1 METTCLTDSVNATI
15 GSAVPSANT
24 SAYLAIRTGRANCAA
39 RFYPALYQLMLVRN
53 GVEEKVDLGFS
64 GSRLLERLVRN
75 PGEVVTREE
84 LMSHAWSDRVVGQGS
99 LNQQIYTLRQVLGDE
114 KNREI
119 IQTLPRRGY
128 LLNPNYLVPEAVTA
142 APEQPASEPVNT
154 ALIVPTGLVARPA
167 VYGANRFLPF
177 ALLGLLGL
185 GWLSW
190 FYQSHRPVELYNSEL
205 RMGNVS
211 VFYRDANK
219 ERLQHLI
226 HSTQTLTRRLSE
238 LAQQPTRLFLEN
250 RGDFYEML
258 CLSEGGHHHLM
269 TFHSSQLGRIV
280 DEQLRQCLR

>member
-75 PGEVVTREE
+75 PGEVVTRDE
-84 LMSHAWSDRVVGQGS
+84 LMNHAWSDRVVGQGS

-128 LLNPNYLVPEAVTA
+128 LLNPNYLLPEEVAE
-142 APEQPASEPVNT
+142 PEQPSADEPLHS
-154 ALIVPTGLVARPA
+154 AFPVPAGLVERPA

-190 FYQSHRPVELYNSEL
+190 FYQGHRPVELYNSEL
-205 RMGNVS
+205 RLGNVS
-211 VFYRDANK
+211 VFYRDADK
-219 ERLQHLI
+219 ERLQHLM
-226 HSTQTLTRRLSE
+226 HSTQTLTQRLSE

-250 RGDFYEML
+250 RGEFYELL

-269 TFHSSQLGRIV
+269 TFHTSQLGRIV

>member
-24 SAYLAIRTGRANCAA
+24 NAFLAIRTGRANCAA

-75 PGEVVTREE
+75 PGEVVTRDE

-128 LLNPNYLVPEAVTA
+128 LLNPNYLLPEKVDE
-142 APEQPASEPVNT
+142 PEQPADEPVDN
-154 ALIVPTGLVARPA
+154 ALPGLADLVARPV

-190 FYQSHRPVELYNSEL
+190 FYQGHRPVELYNSEL
-205 RMGNVS
+205 RLGNVS
-211 VFYRDANK
+211 VFYRDVDK
-219 ERLQHLI
+219 ERLQHLM
-226 HSTQTLTRRLSE
+226 HSTQTLTQRLSE

-250 RGDFYEML
+250 RGEFYELL

-269 TFHSSQLGRIV
+269 TFHTSQLGRIV